1 MNAKRAQKQRRQIVA
16 YAHNILAIYLDC
28 DDLTRA
34 AGSEWYALERQRCAD
49 FGRRVGV
56 PADRVAGAA
65 AAISPGLRYETTF
78 AYLSALL
85 RDPKAAVPTYNRA
98 NVNKALAILSGESPL
113 AVLGGDK
120 VRAFYG
126 LLSGTDLGAVVID
139 GHAINIARL
148 KISGIRSLPA
158 AARVTPTRYRLAAA
172 AYREVADLVG
182 VPAHAVQAAT
192 WIHWRNLIT
201 QFERQPGED

>member
-1 MNAKRAQKQRRQIVA
+1 MTRAQKQRRQIVA
-16 YAHNILAIYLDC
+16 YAHNILAIYLDA
-28 DDLTRA
+28 DNLTRA
-34 AGSEWYALERQRCAD
+34 AGFEWYALERQRCAD
-49 FGRRVGV
+49 FGRRNKLSLG
-56 PADRVAGAA
+56 AVAGAA

-78 AYLSALL
+78 SYLSVLL
-85 RDPKAAVPTYNRA
+85 RDPEGAVPTYSRA
-98 NVNKALAILSGESPL
+98 NVVKATRILNGENPL

-126 LLSGTDLGAVVID
+126 LLSGTDPGAVVID

-158 AARVTPTRYRLAAA
+158 AARVTPARYRLAAA